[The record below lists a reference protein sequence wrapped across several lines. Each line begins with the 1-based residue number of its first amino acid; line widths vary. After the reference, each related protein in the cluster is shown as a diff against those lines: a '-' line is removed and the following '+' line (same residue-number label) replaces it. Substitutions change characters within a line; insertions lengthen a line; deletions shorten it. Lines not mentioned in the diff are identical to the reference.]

1 MTSLKT
7 KTLNGMG
14 WSMID
19 NVVGT
24 GVSFIVGIILANI
37 LPPEEFG
44 IIGIIMV
51 FLAIALIFVD
61 SGFSQ
66 ALIRKKEIHK
76 DDYSTLFWFNIVV
89 AIVCFVI
96 IFFTARFVAEF
107 FEQPILIPILRVTSV
122 MLLLNAASIVQ
133 IALGTILA
141 FAIYNK
147 LKLEEFQEILQIANS
162 LVNKLK
168 KNKK

>member
-66 ALIRKKEIHK
+66 ALIRKKRYTKTTTQHCFGL
-76 DDYSTLFWFNIVV
+76 TLWWQLF
-89 AIVCFVI
+89 
-96 IFFTARFVAEF
+96 
-107 FEQPILIPILRVTSV
+107 
-122 MLLLNAASIVQ
+122 
-133 IALGTILA
+133 AL
-141 FAIYNK
+141 
-147 LKLEEFQEILQIANS
+147 
-162 LVNKLK
+162 
-168 KNKK
+168 